1 MHGDPRD
8 VILSQFNQCR
18 GECAGKGLK
27 ECYKCFTTDPQYD
40 EPSKMAACVDLLQKR
55 RPPTL
60 HETDY
65 LTPRNAR
72 RVCIVREDLKSASML
87 SVADAERL
95 MGFPEGWTRARGCL
109 TGLGSAKVHAELRRQ
124 DTETDSPKDTSMVGD
139 MPRRNLVKKCNNLIA
154 PDSANDVL
162 GTHYSTKENFRRGS
176 GDERDPRFS
185 FAKLCSPASASVEFY
200 VQSANVKTDTCS
212 SAEYIEHEVSG
223 GEIDE
228 ESMITPEEASRIIRM
243 FLLVTASAVP
253 MAKWIGD
260 KLNNPYNVKF
270 QNWQL
275 GIPFHKEIIGGL
287 DAPEGR
293 AWPRAAWNVLPSSRA
308 GTELE
313 HMVWNGRHALRDCSD
328 TPLCVPF
335 VPLGEFLPH
344 NGVAPSKQAAS
355 AYVTALQISHFDI
368 PDFVINILDP
378 CGAVT
383 TANALRRGSEKP
395 HCTDLIRL
403 ENLAELASAEPS
415 IFPSMDVG
423 KDELQKPDEQGDGCS
438 NDDESGFGSTV
449 GTQFSG
455 GVSPA
460 ENEKMTMTCEGEPP
474 FEYVL
479 SGEEDESNRDD
490 PFLAGRPVWA
500 PWKLGKGA
508 DNILW
513 PGISLHRERNKEI
526 IPDAALKMKVKGSSA
541 NSHQLVIFFGDR
553 TYQWL
558 PTSSL
563 INFRDARFKECMNQN
578 VKRYAATFQRAC
590 EEARVWFRTWQSVQ
604 FQNHDRSL
612 SQQEQGNP
620 PYTEGAGAKPD
631 TENTITR
638 SAHRNGSAERFER
651 FDLDTCKSKLLP
663 GQNMAVLPH
672 ISGGTRLLG
681 IVSSGPVSYAGALG
695 SSAEPEPCGFCRI
708 CHSRTTAAMRAATL
722 SDVKHNIQRHL
733 KCPQIHIVQMARTG
747 HMGALLALRRENAIG
762 IRIMLLMD
770 PNGIFS
776 CGKISSFDST
786 RFSHDVKFD
795 DGVVATRLKLWDES
809 IQILEKQ
816 SNPSSHAPVAISFHA
831 AEHAK
836 LGLPSREVFTKMISS
851 AEREMKLEKDDDDC
865 KTIRKRKAPD
875 VPIDVLGSAGVRCE
889 SCARSHKGI
898 AYCIAR
904 GHNRKSV
911 SKAKTATLSS
921 NAQSTIHEFK
931 AEAMPRATVRRG
943 GNGKFVVSESVGAA
957 LATAG
962 VEIPERCPLC
972 IRRKK
977 GLAHCLKKGHIAGA
991 ETAAA
996 MIVPDSLTRWSNKG
1010 TSTTRKLHED
1020 IFGAALTESQ
1030 QTIIPASDTQGL
1042 RACQSYQDSGGITQN
1057 NSVTTQAIAAA
1068 AMAAAFARAAGRA
1081 PVPVRPA
1088 NSH

>member
-1 MHGDPRD
+1 
-8 VILSQFNQCR
+8 
-18 GECAGKGLK
+18 
-27 ECYKCFTTDPQYD
+27 
-40 EPSKMAACVDLLQKR
+40 MAACVDLLQKR

-60 HETDY
+60 HETDS

-109 TGLGSAKVHAELRRQ
+109 SGLGSTKVHAELRIH

-139 MPRRNLVKKCNNLIA
+139 VPRWNLVKKYNNLIA
-154 PDSANDVL
+154 PDSATDVL
-162 GTHYSTKENFRRGS
+162 GTHFSTKENFRRGT
-176 GDERDPRFS
+176 GDDRDPRFS
-185 FAKLCSPASASVEFY
+185 FAKLCSPASASVE
-200 VQSANVKTDTCS
+200 VNVRSANVKPDTCS

-223 GEIDE
+223 GEIGE
-228 ESMITPEEASRIIRM
+228 ESKMITPEEASRIVRM

-253 MAKWIGD
+253 MAKWIGEQ
-260 KLNNPYNVKF
+260 LINPYNVKF
-270 QNWQL
+270 QNWRL

-293 AWPRAAWNVLPSSRA
+293 AWPRAAWNVLPRSREGA
-308 GTELE
+308 ELE
-313 HMVWNGRHALRDCSD
+313 QMVWNGRHALRDCSD

-335 VPLGEFLPH
+335 TPLGEFLPH

-383 TANALRRGSEKP
+383 TANAARRGSEKP

-423 KDELQKPDEQGDGCS
+423 KDELQKPDEEGDGCS
-438 NDDESGFGSTV
+438 NDDESGFGSIV
-449 GTQFSG
+449 GTRFSG
-455 GVSPA
+455 GVSPT
-460 ENEKMTMTCEGEPP
+460 ENEKMTMNCKGEPP

-479 SGEEDESNRDD
+479 SGEEDESNQDD

-513 PGISLHRERNKEI
+513 PGISLHRERHKEI

-590 EEARVWFRTWQSVQ
+590 AEARVWFRTWQSVQ
-604 FQNHDRSL
+604 FQNRDRSL
-612 SQQEQGNP
+612 SQQELGNP

-638 SAHRNGSAERFER
+638 WAHRNGSAERFD
-651 FDLDTCKSKLLP
+651 FDTCKFELLP
-663 GQNMAVLPH
+663 GQNMTVLPH
-672 ISGGTRLLG
+672 ISDGTRLLG
-681 IVSSGPVSYAGALG
+681 IVSSGPVNYAGALG
-695 SSAEPEPCGFCRI
+695 SSADPEPCGFCRI
-708 CHSRTTAAMRAATL
+708 CHSRTTAVMRAATL
-722 SDVKHNIQRHL
+722 SDVKHSTQRHL

-747 HMGALLALRRENAIG
+747 HAGALLALRRENAVG
-762 IRIMLLMD
+762 IRVMLLMD

-795 DGVVATRLKLWDES
+795 DGVVATRLMLWDES

-816 SNPSSHAPVAISFHA
+816 SNPSSHAPVAVSFHA

-836 LGLPSREVFTKMISS
+836 LGLPSREVSAKMISS
-851 AEREMKLEKDDDDC
+851 AEREMKLEKDDG
-865 KTIRKRKAPD
+865 TTLRKRKSPD
-875 VPIDVLGSAGVRCE
+875 VPIDVLGLAGVRCE

-904 GHNRKSV
+904 GHNRKNV
-911 SKAKTATLSS
+911 SKVKAATPNS
-921 NAQSTIHEFK
+921 NTQSTIHECK

-1010 TSTTRKLHED
+1010 TSTARKLHED
-1020 IFGAALTESQ
+1020 IYGAALTESQ

-1042 RACQSYQDSGGITQN
+1042 RAFQSYQDSGGITQN
-1057 NSVTTQAIAAA
+1057 NSVTTQAVAAA